1 MSKKDSTGVSQRHSR
16 SCAESPC
23 TCTPTFKATV
33 WDARAG
39 KRIIRSFPT
48 ITAARQ
54 WRQDAYAALR
64 AGTLSADRGPTVAE
78 AAGAWLE
85 AARAGIVRNRSGEP
99 YKPSTI
105 RSYEQSLR
113 LRVLPALG
121 RERLAEI
128 DLPALQRYV
137 DRLAADGL
145 GAQTIGLSVAPLRAI
160 YRRANQLGE
169 VKANPT
175 RGLALPA
182 PRPPQR
188 RIASPAEIAKIL
200 AAVAAGDRALWA
212 TAIYAGLRRGELF
225 ALRWEDVDLA
235 TGVIH
240 VRRGWDTVEGE
251 IEPKSRHGRRRV
263 PIPAVLR
270 DHLLERKLASDGPLV
285 FGGANRARKRAERG
299 TRAMRAAGLEA
310 LTIHDC
316 RHTYASLMIA
326 AGVNAKALSEFMGH
340 ATVAITFDLYGHLM
354 PGAQEEAAGLLDAF
368 LARSAGSSAEERAEA
383 WEFGP
388 KSRG

>member
-1 MSKKDSTGVSQRHSR
+1 MSRDRGITERHAR
-16 SCAESPC
+16 SCHGKPC
-23 TCTPTFKATV
+23 TCTPSFKATV

-39 KRIIRSFPT
+39 RRIIRSFPT

-64 AGTLSADRGPTVAE
+64 AGTLSADRGPTIAE
-78 AAGAWLE
+78 AAEAWLE

-121 RERLAEI
+121 RERLAEV

-188 RIASPAEIAKIL
+188 RIASPAEIAEVP
-200 AAVAAGDRALWA
+200 AAVAPDDRALWA
-212 TAIYAGLRRGELF
+212 TAVYAGLRRGELL
-225 ALRWEDVDLA
+225 AL
-235 TGVIH
+235 
-240 VRRGWDTVEGE
+240 
-251 IEPKSRHGRRRV
+251 
-263 PIPAVLR
+263 
-270 DHLLERKLASDGPLV
+270 
-285 FGGANRARKRAERG
+285 
-299 TRAMRAAGLEA
+299 
-310 LTIHDC
+310 C
-316 RHTYASLMIA
+316 
-326 AGVNAKALSEFMGH
+326 
-340 ATVAITFDLYGHLM
+340 
-354 PGAQEEAAGLLDAF
+354 
-368 LARSAGSSAEERAEA
+368 
-383 WEFGP
+383 
-388 KSRG
+388 